1 MNGPALNGPAAN
13 CVTHNTYSSISWM
26 QIMQL
31 FVNLREELSFAAEH
45 NHHEATAPEVHRPTS

>member
-1 MNGPALNGPAAN
+1 
-13 CVTHNTYSSISWM
+13 M
-26 QIMQL
+26 QIMRL